1 MAGDGGNTPHPPPE
15 GRAGVEALLR
25 EFPARRGLALR
36 LEAELRGRHGDGF
49 RLDDVGDF
57 DELPVR
63 HLSSFLG
70 LARTPHASG
79 DMSRNKGISKA
90 GCKLARSTLVE
101 LAWSWLRYQ
110 HDSALAL
117 WWRARFSK
125 RGMRIRNIGIVALAR
140 KLAVAFWQFIEDGQV
155 PKGAVLKA

>member
-1 MAGDGGNTPHPPPE
+1 MRTSASPCIRAEAHLPPRHNLYPRQP
-15 GRAGVEALLR
+15 GRKA
-25 EFPARRGLALR
+25 
-36 LEAELRGRHGDGF
+36 
-49 RLDDVGDF
+49 
-57 DELPVR
+57 
-63 HLSSFLG
+63 
-70 LARTPHASG
+70 TSG
-79 DMSRNKGISKA
+79 DKSRNKGISKA

-110 HDSALAL
+110 HDSALAV